1 MESHEERIQEI
12 IERVRTHG
20 VFGIIVIIVRWPW
33 TDCYYL
39 VTEQRT
45 RSQ

>member
-12 IERVRTHG
+12 IERVCTQG
-20 VFGIIVIIVRWPW
+20 VVGVVFRWPW
-33 TDCYYL
+33 ADSYYL